1 MDNRIHVVECP
12 RDAMQGWSHFI
23 PTEDKIGYLNMLL
36 QAGFDTIDFGSF
48 VSPKLIPQM
57 RDTKEVLQGLD
68 LTQSVSKLLAIVANV
83 RGAEEALQNQ
93 VINYLGYPFS
103 VSETFQQRNTNSSM
117 EKSLETVETIT
128 NLCKSSGRK
137 LVIYISMA
145 FGNPYGDEYSPEL
158 VVNWLEKITAFG
170 VDTISLADT
179 VGVATP
185 KQVFD
190 IAEHLVKK
198 LPAQD
203 FGVHLHSGPVGWQE
217 KLQAALDAGC
227 RRFDGAINGIGGCPM
242 AGDALVGNMSTGPML
257 GYFESKGYFTGVS
270 KQKLAE
276 AELAANSIF
285 I

>member
-1 MDNRIHVVECP
+1 MANRIHVVECP

-23 PTEDKIGYLNMLL
+23 PTEAKIGYLNMLL

-68 LTQSVSKLLAIVANV
+68 LSQSVSKLLAIVANV

-103 VSETFQQRNTNSSM
+103 VSPTFQLRNTNATM
-117 EKSLETVETIT
+117 EKSLQTVETIT
-128 NLCKSSGRK
+128 NLCKGSGRK

-145 FGNPYGDEYSPEL
+145 FGNPYGDEYTPEL
-158 VVNWLEKITAFG
+158 VVDWLEKITAFG

-185 KQVFD
+185 RQVFE
-190 IAEHLVKK
+190 IADHLVKK

-203 FGVHLHSGPVGWQE
+203 FGVHLHSGPQGWQE